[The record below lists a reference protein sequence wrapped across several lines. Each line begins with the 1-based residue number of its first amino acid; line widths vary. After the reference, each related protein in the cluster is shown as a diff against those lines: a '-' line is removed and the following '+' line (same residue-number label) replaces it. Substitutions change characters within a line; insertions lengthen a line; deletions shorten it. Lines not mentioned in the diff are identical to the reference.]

1 MTSPIGRR
9 EVLTGIT
16 GAALAAA
23 SVAGAKSPASGLDIS
38 RLVRTA
44 LFVRDI
50 DVATSFYRDLLGL
63 DQLFYSG
70 KFTGPIVGQLL
81 GIPAG
86 ATTIARILKV
96 EGLPFGMIGLFQVL
110 GGNIS
115 RVQKQRG
122 SVNIGESVLVFYMP
136 ALDPLVDRLNASH
149 WQILCRPT
157 SLVPGSREMSFYG
170 PDDVLINVIERN
182 HRAII

>member
-1 MTSPIGRR
+1 MTLHIARR
-9 EVLTGIT
+9 DVLTGIT
-16 GAALAAA
+16 GAAIAAA
-23 SVAGAKSPASGLDIS
+23 PVSYAQLPAANLDVS
-38 RLVRTA
+38 RLVRAA
-44 LFVRDI
+44 LFVSDI
-50 DVATSFYRDLLGL
+50 EVATSFYRDLLGL

-70 KFTGPIVGQLL
+70 QFTGPIVGRLL

-96 EGLPFGMIGLFQVL
+96 DGPPFGMIGLFQVT
-110 GGNIS
+110 GGVIS
-115 RVQKQRG
+115 RVKKKRG

-136 ALDPLVDRLNASH
+136 ALDPLVDRLTAGN
-149 WQILCRPT
+149 WKILCAPT

-182 HRAII
+182 HRAVS